1 MTFTTEPCH
10 PHLSPPPPSPTCQQP
25 WDGGRFWCP
34 PPRASRLCLSQFSS
48 HLPLSLSLPSSPS
61 GPTGH
66 WFSLSGRPLAAPS
79 LSKEVCPPGLGDP
92 QMMRGPGSWATAFSH
107 HGLGSAAADGHRRPG
122 PSMSTQR
129 RERVPSVCHH
139 LRGRGPGSHPSPACA
154 RHYSSSSRGPF
165 PRGSSPL
172 RPTLLAPGAPR

>member
-25 WDGGRFWCP
+25 WDGGRFWGP

-79 LSKEVCPPGLGDP
+79 LSKEVCPPSLGDP
-92 QMMRGPGSWATAFSH
+92 QMMRGQGHGQLPLATMAWALLRLMATDAQALPCQLKGGSGCLLSAITCVDEALAATPPQPAPVTTPAPPGGRS
-107 HGLGSAAADGHRRPG
+107 LGAARR
-122 PSMSTQR
+122 
-129 RERVPSVCHH
+129 
-139 LRGRGPGSHPSPACA
+139 
-154 RHYSSSSRGPF
+154 
-165 PRGSSPL
+165 
-172 RPTLLAPGAPR
+172 